1 MFALSP
7 SMPYFTFT
15 SSLLGIEPFLPKV
28 SACLFALGCFLS
40 FFFFFLSWKGG
51 FQTSLTTLVV
61 RNILYVVTQY
71 TCTHLSTHIWNSSFR
86 KYPYHLW
93 VYCIL
98 TFFSYPV
105 SFFKCSL
112 YPTILLD
119 QRVRAFVILL
129 GYWYIVFHKL
139 VPVYIP
145 TSTVGE

>member
-1 MFALSP
+1 MCLLCLLICLISL
-7 SMPYFTFT
+7 
-15 SSLLGIEPFLPKV
+15 SLLHFLELNPSFPKCQLV
-28 SACLFALGCFLS
+28 SLPQAV
-40 FFFFFLSWKGG
+40 FFPFFLSWNSG
-51 FQTSLTTLVV
+51 FQTSWTTLVV
-61 RNILYVVTQY
+61 RNILYVVTQC

-93 VYCIL
+93 VSCIL
-98 TFFSYPV
+98 TFVSYPV
-105 SFFKCSL
+105 LFFKYSL

-119 QRVRAFVILL
+119 QRVKAFVVLL